1 MILELTQAVD
11 RVAQAIDPNE
21 LAFLA
26 MTSKLEFPFRDRLAY
41 ALALAMPNDE
51 RIAREWNRCDLAWLS
66 GSAPRLLVEL
76 KACYSFDLVS
86 QPEIYFGHLRRDL
99 LKARILAGPG
109 PACFAVLMATHLSG
123 PVPAA
128 LYDTVKYARGINS
141 AIAKLGTA
149 EHVRTRAIE
158 EVERRLSGFCEAKA
172 FQLKFGSYL
181 GISVEVLGW
190 IVGESSTQESA

>member
-109 PACFAVLMATHLSG
+109 PACFAVLMATTLA
-123 PVPAA
+123 VPS
-128 LYDTVKYARGINS
+128 L
-141 AIAKLGTA
+141 
-149 EHVRTRAIE
+149 
-158 EVERRLSGFCEAKA
+158 RLFTTP
-172 FQLKFGSYL
+172 
-181 GISVEVLGW
+181 
-190 IVGESSTQESA
+190 SSTRVGSTRRSPNLELLNTSELGP